1 MTQTITRL
9 FDSYSDATRAIDEL
23 GTLGIARDDLS
34 ILGNRGDDATTGTV
48 PDAHAGHD
56 HTGHDHG
63 IDDVNDHGDVN
74 RGVSTGAVLG
84 GVGGLLAGLGLLAIP
99 GLGPIVAAGWLA
111 ATVTG
116 AGIGAAGGAATGGIV
131 GALKNAGHSDED
143 ANVYSEGVR
152 RGGTLVSARVADNL
166 VPQVEAVFQRYNA
179 TDATARGA
187 DYRAGG
193 WSRFDENAP
202 AYSSTDVDTRRTG
215 TGY

>member
-1 MTQTITRL
+1 MTTTITRL
-9 FDSYSDATRAIDEL
+9 FDSYSDATQAIDEL
-23 GTLGIARDDLS
+23 GTLGIAHDDLS
-34 ILGNRGDDATTGTV
+34 ILGNKGDNAAADTRPGLDTDG
-48 PDAHAGHD
+48 DG
-56 HTGHDHG
+56 HG
-63 IDDVNDHGDVN
+63 IDDVNDHGDVD
-74 RGVSTGAVLG
+74 RGASTGAVLG

-131 GALKNAGHSDED
+131 GALKNAGHTDDD

-152 RGGTLVSARVADNL
+152 RGGTLVSARVPDSL
-166 VPQVEAVFQRYNA
+166 VAQAEAVMQRYGA
-179 TDATARGA
+179 TDAATRGA

-202 AYSSTDVDTRRTG
+202 AYNRNDSGLDDRRTG

>member
-1 MTQTITRL
+1 MTQTVTRL
-9 FDSYSDATRAIDEL
+9 FDSYNDATRAIDEL
-23 GTLGIARDDLS
+23 GAMGIDRNDLS
-34 ILGNRGDDATTGTV
+34 ILGNRGEDATTTGT
-48 PDAHAGHD
+48 HAA
-56 HTGHDHG
+56 HDHG

-74 RGVSTGAVLG
+74 RGASTGAVLG

-131 GALKNAGHSDED
+131 GALKNAGHTDED

-152 RGGTLVSARVADNL
+152 RGGTLVSARVPDDQVA
-166 VPQVEAVFQRYNA
+166 PVEAVMQRYNA
-179 TDATARGA
+179 ADATSRGA

-193 WSRFDENAP
+193 WDRFDESAP
-202 AYSSTDVDTRRTG
+202 AYRNDAGSDGRRTD